1 MNLVGNLII
10 APPAVKNSF
19 WQETVILLTEHHIQ
33 QSMGI
38 VLNKRSELTIKDFG
52 QQLGFSLD
60 YPGWVYVGG
69 PVNNQSLSFLHTNEW
84 TSKNT
89 MRINDEF
96 SVSSAD
102 DILPRLAM
110 GDTPVKWRIFLGM
123 CGWSAG
129 QLMAE
134 INGTPPWKKNTSWC
148 LASSEVD
155 MAFDTDGKD
164 QWCHAIDRSGAEF
177 AQSILL

>member
-1 MNLVGNLII
+1 
-10 APPAVKNSF
+10 
-19 WQETVILLTEHHIQ
+19 
-33 QSMGI
+33 
-38 VLNKRSELTIKDFG
+38 
-52 QQLGFSLD
+52 
-60 YPGWVYVGG
+60 
-69 PVNNQSLSFLHTNEW
+69 
-84 TSKNT
+84 
-89 MRINDEF
+89 MRINEEF

-110 GDTPVKWRIFLGM
+110 GDTPRKWRIFLGM

-134 INGTPPWKKNTSWC
+134 IKGTPPWKKNTSWC
-148 LASSEVD
+148 LASSDID

-164 QWCHAIDRSGAEF
+164 QWCHAIDRSGSEF